1 MGSKLRFPRLPA
13 LALIALALSPLD
25 RPAALAVPAPPALA
39 SPKLQQLWGQIQA
52 GAPDA
57 EAKFFAG
64 LTGGTPLVE
73 PVAGDPATSLVTFLF
88 QGKPETQRV
97 ALSGGRPKGDFE
109 APLERLPGTDLWFR
123 TERLPSDARFTYSL
137 AVDGSA
143 AEKPD
148 RIEELIALPDASV
161 ADPHNPHA
169 INGSSYA
176 VLPQA
181 PPFPYPV
188 NAAAPKGQVLDAT
201 FHSRAMD
208 GDFALKVY
216 LPAKPA
222 HPGPRPWLLV
232 GLDAGFEDMGPV
244 LDDLIATG
252 KVPPLVAVGVVSRQ
266 GKRTKDLGYSD
277 PFATFLTKELLPWAR
292 RQYGTSIRREQTILG
307 GESRGAGMV
316 LYTMLHHPDAA
327 GKVLAISTAL
337 ENTPGGFA
345 PARFW
350 LDPQNGWL
358 IERILETPR
367 RPVELFLTVGRLD
380 TNLWVDRVISNRRL
394 RDVFRAKGYRVH
406 YTEATAGHDAM
417 FFQHG
422 YVEGLPVLTHP
433 GKP

>member
-1 MGSKLRFPRLPA
+1 MGSKLRFPRLFA
-13 LALIALALSPLD
+13 LVVIALLSAAE
-25 RPAALAVPAPPALA
+25 RPAALAAPAAPVLA
-39 SPKLQQLWGQIQA
+39 SPRLQQLWEQIQA
-52 GAPDA
+52 GTPEA

-64 LTGGTPLVE
+64 LTGGTPLIE
-73 PVAGDPATSLVTFLF
+73 PVAGDPASSLVTFLW
-88 QGKPETQRV
+88 QGKPETRRV
-97 ALSGGRPKGDFE
+97 AVSGGRPLGDIE
-109 APLERLPGTDLWFR
+109 AALERLPGTTLWFR
-123 TERLPSDARFTYSL
+123 SERLPSDARFTYSL
-137 AVDGSA
+137 SVDGA

-148 RIEELIALPDASV
+148 RIEELIALPDTSA
-161 ADPHNPHA
+161 ADPHNPRTV
-169 INGSSYA
+169 NGASYV

-188 NAAAPKGQVLDAT
+188 NAAAPKGQVLDVS
-201 FHSRAMD
+201 FHSKAMD

-244 LDDLIATG
+244 LDDLIASG

-277 PFATFLTKELLPWAR
+277 PFATFLAKELIPWAR
-292 RQYGTSIRREQTILG
+292 RQYGTSIRRAQTVLA
-307 GESRGAGMV
+307 GESRGAGQV

-337 ENTPGGFA
+337 ENTPGGYA
-345 PARFW
+345 PSRYW

-367 RPVELFLTVGRLD
+367 RPVELFMTVGRLD
-380 TNLWVDRVISNRRL
+380 TNLWVDRVISSRRL
-394 RDVFRAKGYRVH
+394 RDVFRAQGYRIH
-406 YTEATAGHDAM
+406 YTESTGGHDAL
-417 FFQHG
+417 FFQRG